1 MPNNTNNKI
10 ASNLENVA
18 APAQMVGGMRVK
30 NPDVHRTPLK
40 EEEPKDETM
49 NATDEDGREVLG
61 NEEQA
66 NMEEQEK
73 LHLRELQERQARD
86 MENHSA
92 SRNENISKNAGSNV
106 KQQYITP
113 TQPRSMNH

>member
-1 MPNNTNNKI
+1 MPNTTNNNV
-10 ASNLENVA
+10 ASNLENIA
-18 APAQMVGGMRVK
+18 SCAQKVGGMRVK

-40 EEEPKDETM
+40 EEETKDETM

-73 LHLRELQERQARD
+73 LHARELQERQARD

-92 SRNENISKNAGSNV
+92 SRSENITKNAGNNV
-106 KQQYITP
+106 KQQFITP